1 MTFSFGRI
9 YPKTPTEYSD
19 NPDKVIA
26 KNLHSPQ
33 GSLLWFNYK
42 SPYAVV
48 MSLHWTENRA
58 NVLKRNQ
65 TKTSSSICQ
74 LALLLVGELP
84 GISHISR
91 IVILFL
97 FFTFIGE
104 TICYHADCKLILY
117 YFFIDLFLDFI

>member
-1 MTFSFGRI
+1 LAGYTRKN
-9 YPKTPTEYSD
+9 PQNNSD
-19 NPDKVIA
+19 NPDKALTEKKCEALSKVIA

-97 FFTFIGE
+97 FPYVHRGNYLLT
-104 TICYHADCKLILY
+104 CRL
-117 YFFIDLFLDFI
+117 